1 MGGLKGAFLVLVLK
15 VTISC
20 TTADHYNYQ
29 DLSVSWNSYLYD
41 YDDSLESRDELNE
54 DVEYNVGVDDLVLT
68 TPPSQEYQPYC
79 GDTAVARY
87 TIFCSWSSLRRS

>member
-1 MGGLKGAFLVLVLK
+1 MGGLKGAFLVLVIT
-15 VTISC
+15 VTISRAS
-20 TTADHYNYQ
+20 ADHYNYENI
-29 DLSVSWNSYLYD
+29 SVSWNSYLYD

-87 TIFCSWSSLRRS
+87 TTYCSWSALRRS

>member
-15 VTISC
+15 LTISRNS
-20 TTADHYNYQ
+20 AGDYNYQ

-54 DVEYNVGVDDLVLT
+54 DVEYDVAVDAIVLT
-68 TPPSQEYQPYC
+68 TPPSQEY
-79 GDTAVARY
+79 TAVARY
-87 TIFCSWSSLRRS
+87 TIYYSWSPLRR